1 MASLIYRATESFA
14 ESYSDRGT
22 GSRQDLSVWQPRLL
36 DGEYRVMYVA
46 TNKRDANGLS
56 PAAVVVKEKES
67 SNGKAL
73 AKPIHFEV
81 VWTDKSTGGNTDG
94 QIYRAVAPPDYVAL
108 SDVAI
113 HGSNG
118 SKKPGDTFPPDVI
131 DSNFRCVHKSL
142 AVSMELGSLRWSDA
156 GSGGTFDGAVWDISE
171 SAGFKAGRG
180 KNDRPPHQQWRLD
193 YIPGPLY
200 KRMKVID
207 TFVNTTKVPITRTYT
222 KQIGTTITATNS
234 ASMKAGISATIG
246 AKVSGGVEGIASA
259 EASSELTTYMEGI
272 TSFSNTESSTTMIV
286 DETEYVVNPG
296 RKFTMWQLC
305 VSDAK
310 DKTDPSLFELQ
321 SRHVKISSEAA

>member
-1 MASLIYRATESFA
+1 
-14 ESYSDRGT
+14 
-22 GSRQDLSVWQPRLL
+22 
-36 DGEYRVMYVA
+36 
-46 TNKRDANGLS
+46 
-56 PAAVVVKEKES
+56 
-67 SNGKAL
+67 
-73 AKPIHFEV
+73 
-81 VWTDKSTGGNTDG
+81 
-94 QIYRAVAPPDYVAL
+94 
-108 SDVAI
+108 
-113 HGSNG
+113 
-118 SKKPGDTFPPDVI
+118 
-131 DSNFRCVHKSL
+131 
-142 AVSMELGSLRWSDA
+142 
-156 GSGGTFDGAVWDISE
+156 
-171 SAGFKAGRG
+171 
-180 KNDRPPHQQWRLD
+180 
-193 YIPGPLY
+193 
-200 KRMKVID
+200 MKVID

-310 DKTDPSLFELQ
+310 DKTDPNLFELQ